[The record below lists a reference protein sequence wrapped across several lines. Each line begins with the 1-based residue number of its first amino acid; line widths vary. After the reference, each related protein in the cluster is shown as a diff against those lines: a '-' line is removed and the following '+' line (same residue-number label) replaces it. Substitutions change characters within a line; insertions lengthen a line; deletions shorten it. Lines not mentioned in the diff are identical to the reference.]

1 MVKIDWHPEA
11 ARDVF
16 SLATADQRRIV
27 DAVQDV
33 GLRVEQEVGL
43 LSEREPHTM
52 MVGGYE
58 IRFGV
63 SGDTVDVQGIKLRQE
78 QA

>member
-16 SLATADQRRIV
+16 GLASADQRRIV
-27 DAVQDV
+27 DAVQEV

-43 LSEREPHTM
+43 LSERAPHTM
-52 MVGGYE
+52 TVGGYE

-63 SGDTVDVQGIKLRQE
+63 TGDTVDVQGIRLRQE